1 MLNFTLDVA
10 LDITLDFTLHIL
22 FDFTLGIALGVAFD
36 ITFDIV
42 LDFTFDIALDIR
54 LGIALN
60 ITLGISVDSQ
70 NALCKASHSL
80 RITCDMSA
88 MSMLESGEQRYL
100 KAINIKN
107 TSSLKSRLTL

>member
-22 FDFTLGIALGVAFD
+22 FD

-54 LGIALN
+54 LGIALD